1 MYQSKDPRQGQGKR
15 EWGAHKQGSQNLWPY
30 MKAKGSAYIP
40 EIAQCWV
47 KEMEP
52 PNPDVPL
59 CPKNSPLSPGQAWES
74 LEEAE
79 YRRELALRNEL
90 IRQEKLE
97 QLARRFDR
105 KAAMRETWLSENQR
119 LVAQVMG
126 DTLGDGRR
134 GAAFQRPQ
142 QSTGLEPKLASPQAL
157 HPCFPRLGGS
167 RFTSEEKLFRI

>member
-1 MYQSKDPRQGQGKR
+1 MF
-15 EWGAHKQGSQNLWPY
+15 L
-30 MKAKGSAYIP
+30 
-40 EIAQCWV
+40 
-47 KEMEP
+47 
-52 PNPDVPL
+52 L
-59 CPKNSPLSPGQAWES
+59 CPESPPLSPGQAWES

-126 DTLGDGRR
+126 TPLGMAGKGQLSRD
-134 GAAFQRPQ
+134 P
-142 QSTGLEPKLASPQAL
+142 STHLGWSPSWLLPSLASQDWVGQASHLKKNSSEFNISCLGTEL
-157 HPCFPRLGGS
+157 HNPKMAPEAVINQSQGS
-167 RFTSEEKLFRI
+167 R